1 MIKHVECDKY
11 YSYIIYMYSV
21 SGKYNNKKLVESMD
35 LLNKKMGQLS
45 SSGVGM
51 STVQSLLNK
60 HVGSSSKM
68 ASHIGELE
76 KSEENQYV
84 KSNESVK
91 QTDVD
96 PNQSVSVVNKESITA
111 NMSNRQKIPKTESQG
126 GGISFNIIIVVIL
139 LVSLLMCL
147 KESN

>member
-1 MIKHVECDKY
+1 
-11 YSYIIYMYSV
+11 MYSV

-35 LLNKKMGQLS
+35 LLNKNMSKLS
-45 SSGVGM
+45 GSGVGM

-60 HVGSSSKM
+60 HIGSSSKM

>member
-1 MIKHVECDKY
+1 
-11 YSYIIYMYSV
+11 MYSV

-60 HVGSSSKM
+60 HIGSSSKM

>member
-1 MIKHVECDKY
+1 
-11 YSYIIYMYSV
+11 MYSV

-45 SSGVGM
+45 GSGVGM

-60 HVGSSSKM
+60 HIGSSSKM

-91 QTDVD
+91 QTEVD
-96 PNQSVSVVNKESITA
+96 PNQSVSVVNKESVTA
-111 NMSNRQKIPKTESQG
+111 NMSNRKKIPKTEAKKG

>member
-1 MIKHVECDKY
+1 
-11 YSYIIYMYSV
+11 MYSV

-60 HVGSSSKM
+60 HIGSSSKM

-91 QTDVD
+91 QTEVN
-96 PNQSVSVVNKESITA
+96 PNQSVSVVNKESVTA
-111 NMSNRQKIPKTESQG
+111 NMSNRQKIPKTESKKG
-126 GGISFNIIIVVIL
+126 
-139 LVSLLMCL
+139 
-147 KESN
+147 

>member
-1 MIKHVECDKY
+1 
-11 YSYIIYMYSV
+11 MYSV

-60 HVGSSSKM
+60 HIGSSSKM

-91 QTDVD
+91 QTEVN
-96 PNQSVSVVNKESITA
+96 PNQSVSVVNKESVTA
-111 NMSNRQKIPKTESQG
+111 NMSNRQKIPKTESKKG

>member
-1 MIKHVECDKY
+1 
-11 YSYIIYMYSV
+11 MYSV
-21 SGKYNNKKLVESMD
+21 SGKYNNKKLIETMD
-35 LLNKKMGQLS
+35 LLNKKMGKFGG
-45 SSGVGM
+45 SGVGM
-51 STVQSLLNK
+51 STVQSLINK
-60 HVGSSSKM
+60 HTGSNSKM
-68 ASHIGELE
+68 ASHISEVE
-76 KSEENQYV
+76 KSDDNKYI

-111 NMSNRQKIPKTESQG
+111 NMSNRKKIPKTESEG
-126 GGISFNIIIVVIL
+126 GGISFNIIIVVII

>member
-1 MIKHVECDKY
+1 
-11 YSYIIYMYSV
+11 MYSV

-76 KSEENQYV
+76 KSEENQYI

-91 QTDVD
+91 QTEVN

>member
-1 MIKHVECDKY
+1 
-11 YSYIIYMYSV
+11 MYSV

-60 HVGSSSKM
+60 HIGSSSKM

-126 GGISFNIIIVVIL
+126 GGISFNIIIVVII